1 MRFAKLGMAALAAAA
16 LGGCA
21 SMVTLTARD
30 GGPGGVG
37 VSPGAVG
44 GRGALKITLE
54 GKQYIGEWVVSSEG
68 GFAGFSNADK
78 PAAKALGSKR
88 LGKATGIVRAGIA
101 SNGDG
106 RAYANGPDGST
117 LHCNF
122 RFDAVTSVAQGLC
135 ERNDGRLYD
144 LTMRQ

>member
-1 MRFAKLGMAALAAAA
+1 MRFAKFGMAALAATA
-16 LGGCA
+16 LAGCA

-37 VSPGAVG
+37 VSPGSVG
-44 GRGALKITLE
+44 GRGTLRINLE
-54 GKQYIGEWVVSSEG
+54 GKQYVGEWVVSTEG

-78 PAAKALGSKR
+78 PTRKTLGSSS
-88 LGKATGIVRAGIA
+88 LGKATGIVSAGIA

-106 RAYANGPDGST
+106 RAYANGPGGAT
-117 LHCNF
+117 LRCNF
-122 RFDAVTSVAQGLC
+122 RLNAVTSMAQGLC

>member
-1 MRFAKLGMAALAAAA
+1 MRFAQFGMAALAAGA
-16 LGGCA
+16 LAGCA

-44 GRGALKITLE
+44 GRGTLKINLE
-54 GKQYIGEWVVSSEG
+54 GKQYVGEWVVSSEG

-78 PAAKALGSKR
+78 PVGKTLGSSK

-106 RAYANGPDGST
+106 RARWRRPGGST

-122 RFDAVTSVAQGLC
+122 RFNAVTSVAQGLC